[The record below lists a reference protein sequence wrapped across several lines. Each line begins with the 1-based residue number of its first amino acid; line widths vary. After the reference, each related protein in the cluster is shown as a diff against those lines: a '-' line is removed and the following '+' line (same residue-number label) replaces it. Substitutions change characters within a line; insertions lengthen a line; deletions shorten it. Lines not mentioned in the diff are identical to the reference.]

1 MHQDNP
7 IQASRLL
14 RKAVPLM
21 VKLNIPPTP
30 YNYGVWYHYVSNRD
44 SQLNTI
50 VDQTIRKLGN
60 IPHFLAKEFFHEFVA
75 DDDKKFDDDKKNQI
89 EKIINTMGSSSKQME
104 NSIKDLNLVLS
115 NSKKVLKSSSGNK
128 QLEKVVSYL
137 EKGTEKASQ
146 ESEKFLA
153 KLEEAQTEMAELK
166 QALAEAKSEV
176 ELDPITKLAN
186 QKGLE
191 RHLFSWL
198 PAAEDDLS
206 LFILDIDHLDKI
218 NKDHGKQVG
227 NQLIRFLANYL
238 KSKKLENALI
248 ARLYGGT
255 FAILMN
261 EASMSFSSQYAE
273 TLRANIEG
281 QILRHKETK
290 KVLCRFTVSIG
301 VATTIGE
308 ENADH
313 LMDRAKKYL
322 TEAKKMGRNST
333 VSH

>member
-44 SQLNTI
+44 AQLNTL

-75 DDDKKFDDDKKNQI
+75 DDDKKFDDDKKSQI
-89 EKIINTMGSSSKQME
+89 EKIIKNVGSSSQQME
-104 NSIKDLNLVLS
+104 KSIKDLNLVLS
-115 NSKKVLKSSSGNK
+115 NSRKVLKSSKGDK

-137 EKGTEKASQ
+137 EQGTEKASL
-146 ESEKFLA
+146 ESEIFLA
-153 KLEEAQTEMAELK
+153 KLNEAQQEMAELK
-166 QALAEAKSEV
+166 LALEEAKSDV

-206 LFILDIDHLDKI
+206 LFIIDIDHLAKV
-218 NKDHGKQVG
+218 NKDHGKKVG
-227 NQLIRFLANYL
+227 NQLIRFLANFL
-238 KSKKLENALI
+238 KSKKFDNAII
-248 ARLYGGT
+248 ARLHGGT

-261 EASMSFSSQYAE
+261 EAPMDISSQYAE
-273 TLRANIEG
+273 TLRSSIEG

-290 KVLCRFTVSIG
+290 KILCRFTVSIG

-308 ENADH
+308 ESADQ
-313 LMDRAKKYL
+313 LINRAKKHL
-322 TEAKKMGRNST
+322 GEAKKMGRNSI

>member
-1 MHQDNP
+1 
-7 IQASRLL
+7 
-14 RKAVPLM
+14 M

-44 SQLNTI
+44 TQLNTL
-50 VDQTIRKLGN
+50 VDQTIRKLGG

-75 DDDKKFDDDKKNQI
+75 DDDKKFDDDKKTQI
-89 EKIINTMGSSSKQME
+89 EKIISTVGTSSQEME
-104 NSIKDLNLVLS
+104 KSIKDLNHVLK
-115 NSKKVLKSSSGNK
+115 NSQKVLKSSKGDK

-153 KLEEAQTEMAELK
+153 KLNEAQAEMAELK
-166 QALAEAKSEV
+166 KALEDAKSDV
-176 ELDPITKLAN
+176 ELDPVTKLHN

-191 RHLFSWL
+191 RHIFSWL
-198 PAAEDDLS
+198 PGAEDDLS
-206 LFILDIDHLDKI
+206 LFLLDIDHLDKI

-227 NQLIRFLANYL
+227 NQLIRFLANFL
-238 KSKKLENALI
+238 KGKKFENTLI
-248 ARLYGGT
+248 ARVNGGT

-261 EASMSFSSQYAE
+261 EATLGFSSQFAE
-273 TLRANIEG
+273 KLRSHIEG
-281 QILRHKETK
+281 QTLRHKETK

-301 VATTIGE
+301 VATSLGDE
-308 ENADH
+308 SADS
-313 LMDRAKKYL
+313 LLARAKKHL
-322 TEAKKMGRNST
+322 KEAKKMGRNST

>member
-44 SQLNTI
+44 TQLNTL

-75 DDDKKFDDDKKNQI
+75 DDDKKFDDDKKRQI
-89 EKIINTMGSSSKQME
+89 EKIIKTMGTSSQKME
-104 NSIKDLNLVLS
+104 KSIQDLNLVLT
-115 NSKKVLKSSSGNK
+115 NSKKVLKTSKGNK
-128 QLEKVVSYL
+128 QLEKVVAYL
-137 EKGTEKASQ
+137 EKGTEKASL
-146 ESEKFLA
+146 ESEIFMA
-153 KLEEAQTEMAELK
+153 KLSEAQAEMAELK
-166 QALAEAKSEV
+166 QALEDAKNDV

-198 PAAEDDLS
+198 PGAEDDLS
-206 LFILDIDHLDKI
+206 LFIIDIDHLDKI
-218 NKDHGKQVG
+218 NKDHNKQVG

-238 KSKKLENALI
+238 KSKNLDNAII
-248 ARLYGGT
+248 ARLQGGT

-261 EASMSFSSQYAE
+261 EATMGFSSQYAE
-273 TLRANIEG
+273 TLRSNIEG
-281 QILRHKETK
+281 QVLRQKDTK

-301 VATTIGE
+301 VATIIGE
-308 ENADH
+308 ESADQ
-313 LMDRAKKYL
+313 LMARAKKHL

-333 VSH
+333 VSR